1 MCHVAAMAGL
11 RSQFEDVAIF
21 TFPFRGGFNF
31 IEASGPLV
39 GLGGGIV
46 MLLGSMDIHHR
57 FGRWLFMAFVQ
68 LVAAAAAYWG
78 MASFASYVSAV

>member
-11 RSQFEDVAIF
+11 RSQFEGVAIF
-21 TFPFRGGFNF
+21 VFPFQGGFNF
-31 IEASGPLV
+31 LSAGLLV

-46 MLLGSMDIHHR
+46 MLLGSMDIRHR
-57 FGRWLFMAFVQ
+57 LGRWLFMAFVQ
-68 LVAAAAAYWG
+68 LMAAAAAYWG